1 MFRVLGLF
9 PFSSCGD
16 EKRLHKTTQYI
27 LLPTCCVREEEEEEE
42 DMATAHDKKR
52 ATAIISIL
60 LISSAL
66 VAGVSIALAERRNN
80 RFNDAQKG
88 IIGEEKT
95 TSSPM
100 FRILRAKRA
109 PFLKGWKRR
118 KKEERGLFD
127 VIEDD
132 QMGAPKIVRLEEEE
146 EEEEKEEEENL

>member
-1 MFRVLGLF
+1 
-9 PFSSCGD
+9 
-16 EKRLHKTTQYI
+16 
-27 LLPTCCVREEEEEEE
+27 
-42 DMATAHDKKR
+42 MATAHDKKR

-80 RFNDAQKG
+80 RFKSI
-88 IIGEEKT
+88 IIGEET
-95 TSSPM
+95 TTRRSHSM
-100 FRILRAKRA
+100 FRIVRAKRT

-146 EEEEKEEEENL
+146 EEEEKEEEESL

>member
-1 MFRVLGLF
+1 
-9 PFSSCGD
+9 
-16 EKRLHKTTQYI
+16 
-27 LLPTCCVREEEEEEE
+27 
-42 DMATAHDKKR
+42 MATAHDKKR

-80 RFNDAQKG
+80 RFKSI
-88 IIGEEKT
+88 IIGEET
-95 TSSPM
+95 TTRRSHSM
-100 FRILRAKRA
+100 FRIVRAKRT

-132 QMGAPKIVRLEEEE
+132 QMGAPKIVRLEKEEE
-146 EEEEKEEEENL
+146 EEEEKEEEESL

>member
-1 MFRVLGLF
+1 
-9 PFSSCGD
+9 
-16 EKRLHKTTQYI
+16 
-27 LLPTCCVREEEEEEE
+27 
-42 DMATAHDKKR
+42 MATAHDKKR

-80 RFNDAQKG
+80 RFKSI
-88 IIGEEKT
+88 IIGEETKT
-95 TSSPM
+95 RRSPM
-100 FRILRAKRA
+100 FRILRAKRT

-132 QMGAPKIVRLEEEE
+132 QMGAPKIVRLEKEEE

>member
-1 MFRVLGLF
+1 
-9 PFSSCGD
+9 
-16 EKRLHKTTQYI
+16 
-27 LLPTCCVREEEEEEE
+27 
-42 DMATAHDKKR
+42 MATAHDKKR

-80 RFNDAQKG
+80 RFKQAQKG
-88 IIGEEKT
+88 IIIIGEET
-95 TSSPM
+95 TTRSSHSM
-100 FRILRAKRA
+100 FRILRAKRT

-146 EEEEKEEEENL
+146 EEKEEEESL

>member
-1 MFRVLGLF
+1 
-9 PFSSCGD
+9 
-16 EKRLHKTTQYI
+16 
-27 LLPTCCVREEEEEEE
+27 
-42 DMATAHDKKR
+42 MATARDKKR

-80 RFNDAQKG
+80 RFKS
-88 IIGEEKT
+88 IIGEET
-95 TSSPM
+95 TTRSSPM
-100 FRILRAKRA
+100 FRILRAKRT

-146 EEEEKEEEENL
+146 EEEEKEEEESL

>member
-1 MFRVLGLF
+1 
-9 PFSSCGD
+9 
-16 EKRLHKTTQYI
+16 
-27 LLPTCCVREEEEEEE
+27 
-42 DMATAHDKKR
+42 MATAHDKKR

-95 TSSPM
+95 TSSSPM

-146 EEEEKEEEENL
+146 EEEEKEEEESL

>member
-9 PFSSCGD
+9 SFSSCGD

-27 LLPTCCVREEEEEEE
+27 LLPTCCVREEEEEE

-80 RFNDAQKG
+80 RFKS
-88 IIGEEKT
+88 IIGEET
-95 TSSPM
+95 TTRSSPM
-100 FRILRAKRA
+100 FRILRAKRT

-146 EEEEKEEEENL
+146 EEEEEKEEEESL

>member
-60 LISSAL
+60 LISRAL

-80 RFNDAQKG
+80 RFKS
-88 IIGEEKT
+88 IIGEET
-95 TSSPM
+95 TTRSSHSM
-100 FRILRAKRA
+100 FRILRAKRT

-146 EEEEKEEEENL
+146 EEEEKEEEESL

>member
-1 MFRVLGLF
+1 MR
-9 PFSSCGD
+9 
-16 EKRLHKTTQYI
+16 E
-27 LLPTCCVREEEEEEE
+27 EEEEEEE

-80 RFNDAQKG
+80 RFKQAQKG
-88 IIGEEKT
+88 KIIIGEET
-95 TSSPM
+95 TTRSSHSM
-100 FRILRAKRA
+100 FRILRAKRT

-146 EEEEKEEEENL
+146 EEKEEEESL

>member
-1 MFRVLGLF
+1 
-9 PFSSCGD
+9 
-16 EKRLHKTTQYI
+16 
-27 LLPTCCVREEEEEEE
+27 VREEEEEEEEE

-80 RFNDAQKG
+80 RFKQAQKG
-88 IIGEEKT
+88 IIIGEET
-95 TSSPM
+95 TTRSSPM
-100 FRILRAKRA
+100 FRILRAKRT

-146 EEEEKEEEENL
+146 EEEEKEEEESL

>member
-1 MFRVLGLF
+1 
-9 PFSSCGD
+9 
-16 EKRLHKTTQYI
+16 
-27 LLPTCCVREEEEEEE
+27 
-42 DMATAHDKKR
+42 MATAHDKKR

-80 RFNDAQKG
+80 RFKQAQKG
-88 IIGEEKT
+88 KIIIGEET
-95 TSSPM
+95 TTTRSPM
-100 FRILRAKRA
+100 FRILRAKRT

-146 EEEEKEEEENL
+146 EEEEKEEEEESL

>member
-1 MFRVLGLF
+1 M
-9 PFSSCGD
+9 
-16 EKRLHKTTQYI
+16 
-27 LLPTCCVREEEEEEE
+27 REEEEEEE

-80 RFNDAQKG
+80 RFKQAQKG
-88 IIGEEKT
+88 KIIIGEET
-95 TSSPM
+95 TTRRSPM
-100 FRILRAKRA
+100 FRILRAKRT

-146 EEEEKEEEENL
+146 EEEEEKEEEESL

>member
-1 MFRVLGLF
+1 MKSGYT
-9 PFSSCGD
+9 
-16 EKRLHKTTQYI
+16 KRRAI

-80 RFNDAQKG
+80 RFNTPQKA

-146 EEEEKEEEENL
+146 EEEEEKEEEESL

>member
-1 MFRVLGLF
+1 
-9 PFSSCGD
+9 
-16 EKRLHKTTQYI
+16 
-27 LLPTCCVREEEEEEE
+27 VREEEEE

-80 RFNDAQKG
+80 RFKQAQKG
-88 IIGEEKT
+88 KIIIGEET
-95 TSSPM
+95 TTRRSPM
-100 FRILRAKRA
+100 FRILRAKRT

-146 EEEEKEEEENL
+146 EEEEKEEEESL